1 MASKL
6 IDLLNKRRCRTWRP
20 LAAHTEPTDGH
31 VGHEAFAGACDYGT
45 DDDSSVDETPA
56 ECTCFNA
63 GVLKNENAFA
73 HQRNPGLRCDARIC
87 DGFLHAV
94 ARQAHDRMMK

>member
-20 LAAHTEPTDGH
+20 LAAHTEPIDGH

-45 DDDSSVDETPA
+45 DDGSSVHETPGGMYSQMKMHSR
-56 ECTCFNA
+56 T
-63 GVLKNENAFA
+63 NETQF
-73 HQRNPGLRCDARIC
+73 
-87 DGFLHAV
+87 
-94 ARQAHDRMMK
+94 

>member
-20 LAAHTEPTDGH
+20 LAAHTEPADGH
-31 VGHEAFAGACDYGT
+31 VLVGHEAFAGACDYGT

-56 ECTCFNA
+56 ECTCFKMKMRSRTSETQGCVA
-63 GVLKNENAFA
+63 M
-73 HQRNPGLRCDARIC
+73 PGFVT
-87 DGFLHAV
+87 GFCTPSHG
-94 ARQAHDRMMK
+94 RRMTA